1 MKFSSHYD
9 IKLAQD
15 VVFDRLSEF
24 EKFERLAVKRGLR
37 VRRIDESD
45 DIAEGI
51 KWRLEFPFRGKKR
64 NVELTLVE
72 ADVPNSLVFDAQNP
86 SVAGKIRV
94 DVIPLS
100 RTQTRL
106 KFESVVQPKTLAARL
121 MVHSMK
127 LARSKF
133 NRRFPRRVELFAEK
147 LEIGFD

>member
-1 MKFSSHYD
+1 
-9 IKLAQD
+9 
-15 VVFDRLSEF
+15 
-24 EKFERLAVKRGLR
+24 
-37 VRRIDESD
+37 
-45 DIAEGI
+45 
-51 KWRLEFPFRGKKR
+51 
-64 NVELTLVE
+64 
-72 ADVPNSLVFDAQNP
+72 
-86 SVAGKIRV
+86 V

-133 NRRFPRRVELFAEK
+133 KRRFARRVELFVEK

>member
-1 MKFSSHYD
+1 MKLYSHYD

-72 ADVPNSLVFDAQNP
+72 ADVPNSMVFDAQNP
-86 SVAGKIRV
+86 SVRV
-94 DVIPLS
+94 
-100 RTQTRL
+100 
-106 KFESVVQPKTLAARL
+106 KFVW
-121 MVHSMK
+121 M
-127 LARSKF
+127 
-133 NRRFPRRVELFAEK
+133 
-147 LEIGFD
+147 